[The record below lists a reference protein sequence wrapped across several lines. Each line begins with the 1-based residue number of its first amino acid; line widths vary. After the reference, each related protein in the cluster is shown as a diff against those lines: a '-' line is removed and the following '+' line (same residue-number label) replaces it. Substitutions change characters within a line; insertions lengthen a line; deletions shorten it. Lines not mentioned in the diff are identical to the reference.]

1 MSFKDH
7 MLTQRSNNLNL
18 NTHVKTQL
26 RKLLNRTK
34 TRKETMNR
42 TCSGLSLFLLFSVG
56 SINKKM
62 LVNNKIYEHKKKE
75 KNIKTYEYIK
85 KTKHCVLDKKD

>member
-42 TCSGLSLFLLFSVG
+42 TCSGLSLFVIFCRF
-56 SINKKM
+56 NKQKM
-62 LVNNKIYEHKKKE
+62 LVNNKIYEHEKKE
-75 KNIKTYEYIK
+75 KIY
-85 KTKHCVLDKKD
+85 